1 VPLLLHDQR
10 VVSVGRRVS
19 TWPSA
24 LTAVAMAST
33 VHVPAAALSRN
44 TFAEIEAAR
53 HAPGA
58 TCSDDVNHP
67 WQLAAVVSVAA
78 SLWRRSRLSVVRMSS
93 SAGTW
98 SRPGSSRVGAALRR
112 LYDAP

>member
-1 VPLLLHDQR
+1 

-24 LTAVAMAST
+24 LTAVAMTST

-44 TFAEIEAAR
+44 TFAEAAR

-58 TCSDDVNHP
+58 TCSDDANHP

-78 SLWRRSRLSVVRMSS
+78 IAAERGQDVVFGWNLVP
-93 SAGTW
+93 AG
-98 SRPGSSRVGAALRR
+98 
-112 LYDAP
+112 